1 MEATTAL
8 PANYRQQVILDL
20 SKDRMAAVGAI
31 VLGITL
37 LLLVGWLVV
46 QCTDILRPTALAGS
60 GLRDILTIAPDGAI
74 SAVISV
80 RLMVATVVALG
91 LVVPLHE
98 LVHGLF
104 YWHFSGR
111 RPTLGIAWVG
121 VYVAAPSGVY
131 FPRNQ
136 CLIAGI
142 APLVLLT
149 AVGLLLLPIV
159 PVFVV
164 SILVV
169 FVAFNAAGAAGDLL
183 LVARLLSF
191 SPKTL
196 VQDMGTTVVVYGP

>member
-1 MEATTAL
+1 MEATTVL
-8 PANYRQQVILDL
+8 PANYRQQAILDL
-20 SKDRMAAVGAI
+20 SKNRMATVDAI
-31 VLGITL
+31 VLGIVL

-46 QCTDILRPTALAGS
+46 QCTNLLRPTALEAS

-74 SAVISV
+74 SAVIST

-111 RPTLGIAWVG
+111 RPSLGIAWVG

-136 CLIAGI
+136 FLIVGI

-149 AVGLLLLPIV
+149 SLALLLLPIV
-159 PVFVV
+159 PVFLV
-164 SILVV
+164 SILVL
-169 FVAFNAAGAAGDLL
+169 FVAFNAAGAAGDVLM
-183 LVARLLSF
+183 VARLVSF
-191 SPKTL
+191 SPETL
-196 VQDMGTTVVVYGP
+196 TQDIGTSVVVYGP